1 MARIIYVEDDDIV
14 ADVVRQALSDA
25 GHIVGVID
33 HGALAYDTIVFK
45 QPDLILLDCSLPGM
59 TGVEILRRVR
69 AIPDIYLT
77 PIVML
82 TALAD
87 QADIDAA
94 VEAGA
99 NDYIVKPV
107 DLPTLIARIEAVLAS
122 TFYRSKVTERVA
134 KIGKRVIAP
143 EAADAT
149 GPCS

>member
-1 MARIIYVEDDDIV
+1 MARIIYVEDDDIIG
-14 ADVVRQALSDA
+14 DVVKQALSEA
-25 GHIVGVID
+25 GHLVGVID
-33 HGALAYDTIVFK
+33 HGALGYDTIVFK

-82 TALAD
+82 TARAD

-94 VEAGA
+94 LEAGA

-107 DLPTLIARIEAVLAS
+107 DLPTLIERIDAVLAA

-134 KIGKRVIAP
+134 KIGKRSIAP
-143 EAADAT
+143 QPADTAGLT
-149 GPCS
+149 S

>member
-14 ADVVRQALSDA
+14 GDVVKQGLSEA

-45 QPDLILLDCSLPGM
+45 HPDLILLDCSLPGM
-59 TGVEILRRVR
+59 TGIEILRRVR

-94 VEAGA
+94 LEARC
-99 NDYIVKPV
+99 KR
-107 DLPTLIARIEAVLAS
+107 L
-122 TFYRSKVTERVA
+122 YRQ
-134 KIGKRVIAP
+134 
-143 EAADAT
+143 T
-149 GPCS
+149 G

>member
-14 ADVVRQALSDA
+14 GDVVKQGLGEA
-25 GHIVGVID
+25 GHIVGVIG

-59 TGVEILRRVR
+59 TGVEILQRVR

-94 VEAGA
+94 LEAGA

-107 DLPTLIARIEAVLAS
+107 DLPTLIERIDAVLAN
-122 TFYRSKVTERVA
+122 TFYRSKVTERVG
-134 KIGKRVIAP
+134 KIGEPIALP
-143 EAADAT
+143 DTDDTTEPST
-149 GPCS
+149 